1 MTDWGELIDEADIG
15 SVLPEAYAH
24 YRRPIKGALTVFLE
38 GLSEEHQVAV
48 LVDQANLPPTASVS
62 ERFARLARSC
72 PALHKLGQTL
82 ARDRRLLPE
91 LRLQLQ
97 QLESLPPSISLA
109 DIRKMLVRELGRLDR
124 RGVVVDSPAL
134 AEASVAVV
142 VPFRR
147 KEGGDTEGVFKLL
160 KPGIEERLEEELAL
174 VERIG
179 AYLDDECETLEI
191 PRLDYRE
198 SFEGLAE
205 KLRQEVR
212 LDLEQRHLANAHTA
226 YAGEPLIQIPTLL
239 EHCSPRVTAME
250 RVYGDKVTDH
260 PFEDSADRRWCAEL
274 VVSALIARPILSTA
288 EDALFHGDPHAG
300 NLLLTRDRR
309 LAILDWSLATTLSEE
324 KRVAFVQIVLG
335 AVTLDAGR
343 IARALV
349 ALSELR
355 SGEPPNLLPTIES
368 SLKRMRH
375 GRLPGLLWLT
385 ELLDGTVRVAG
396 MRFSSEM
403 LVMRKMLHALEGVI
417 ADIGADRT
425 CIDAVLLSEFFT
437 HLAREWPHRWLAM
450 PASRA
455 FPTRLSNADLI
466 GVMMKLPVT
475 ATRFWMDRGLDALQ
489 GSLASWSRV
498 RPTAN

>member
-1 MTDWGELIDEADIG
+1 MSDWSPLIDEADIA

-24 YRRPIKGALTVFLE
+24 YRRPIKGALTFFLE
-38 GLSEEHQVAV
+38 GLPEEHQAAV
-48 LVDQANLPPTASVS
+48 LVDQASLPPTATVS

-97 QLESLPPSISLA
+97 QLESLPPSLSLTE
-109 DIRKMLVRELGRLDR
+109 IRKILVRELGRLDR
-124 RGVVVDSPAL
+124 LGVVLESPAL

-147 KEGGDTEGVFKLL
+147 NGAGEREGVFKLL
-160 KPGIEERLEEELAL
+160 KPGIEERLDEELSL
-174 VERIG
+174 LERVG
-179 AYLDDECETLEI
+179 AYLDDECEALEI

-198 SFEGLAE
+198 SFESLAE
-205 KLRQEVR
+205 RLRHEVR
-212 LDLEQRHLANAHTA
+212 LDLEQRHLANAHAA
-226 YAGEPLIQIPTLL
+226 YEGEPQIQIPALF

-250 RVYGDKVTDH
+250 RVYGHKVTDH
-260 PFEDSADRRWCAEL
+260 HFDDPADQRWCAEL
-274 VVSALIARPILSTA
+274 VVTALVARPILSTA
-288 EDALFHGDPHAG
+288 DDALFHGDPHAG

-343 IARALV
+343 IACALD
-349 ALSELR
+349 ALSERR
-355 SGEPPNLLPTIES
+355 SGDPPDMLPTIER
-368 SLKRMRH
+368 SLKRMRQ

-385 ELLDGTVRVAG
+385 ELLDSTVQVAG
-396 MRFSSEM
+396 MRFSGEM
-403 LVMRKMLHALEGVI
+403 LILRKMLHALEGVI

-437 HLAREWPHRWLAM
+437 QMAREWPHRWLAM
-450 PASRA
+450 PDSRA
-455 FPTRLSNADLI
+455 FPTRLSNADLV
-466 GVMMKLPVT
+466 GVIMKLPVT
-475 ATRFWMDRGLDALQ
+475 ATRFWLDRGLDALQ
-489 GSLASWSRV
+489 ESVASWFGSRS
-498 RPTAN
+498 TMS